1 MALRLLRARRHLSSR
16 KGTLIMLT
24 RNLALVAALAL
35 ATFSVGCAAPTASE
49 EETVAEASEQS
60 LTNASIATSIDNA
73 FEFFDGPKSSLTI
86 EMRSATLPRAVR
98 SAVTRERRA
107 VFAKMAEEG
116 ATSSDIIHMNV
127 YAVYTTPSKRTLA
140 GYALWMHAN
149 TGSMGTAYLVGFN
162 SRAAV
167 VLQKNDSYQDDQ
179 DWE

>member
-1 MALRLLRARRHLSSR
+1 MKRIATMFS
-16 KGTLIMLT
+16 KK
-24 RNLALVAALAL
+24 LALAAALAL
-35 ATFSVGCAAPTASE
+35 AVASVGCAAPTASE
-49 EETVAEASEQS
+49 EEAVAETSEQG

-73 FEFFDGPKSSLTI
+73 FEFFDGPKAERTI

-98 SAVTRERRA
+98 SAVARERRA

-116 ATSSDIIHMNV
+116 AYAADIIHMNV

-167 VLQKNDSYQDDQ
+167 VLQKNDLYQDDQ